1 MNSKKI
7 YEFVVSIFVELF
19 ELEEGEIHPDAAIFE
34 ELGLDSLDMVD
45 LAVEMQSRFNFKI
58 ERSVD
63 EEKLR
68 AIRTINDLCK
78 MIEEKINSGEVTVP
92 QTKS

>member
-1 MNSKKI
+1 MKKEKI
-7 YEFVVSIFVELF
+7 YELLVSMFVDLF
-19 ELEEGEIHPDAAIFE
+19 ELDKNKIHPDANIFE

-45 LAVEMQSRFNFKI
+45 LAVEMQTRFGFKI

-68 AIRTINDLCK
+68 AIRTINDICLL
-78 MIEEKINSGEVTVP
+78 IEEKIKSDEVKVP
-92 QTKS
+92 